1 MTEQLENNYT
11 EQIDTS
17 GLSCP
22 LPILKSKKALK
33 KLNIG
38 EILSV
43 ISTDP
48 GSVKDMGSW
57 ARVTG
62 QELINTTEESGKFIF
77 LVKRLK

>member
-1 MTEQLENNYT
+1 MEFTQEL
-11 EQIDTS
+11 DTS

-33 KLNIG
+33 ALNIG
-38 EILSV
+38 DILKI

-48 GSVKDMGSW
+48 GSKKDIASW

-62 QELINTTEESGKFIF
+62 QELLSDSEENGKFIYF
-77 LVKRLK
+77 VKRLK